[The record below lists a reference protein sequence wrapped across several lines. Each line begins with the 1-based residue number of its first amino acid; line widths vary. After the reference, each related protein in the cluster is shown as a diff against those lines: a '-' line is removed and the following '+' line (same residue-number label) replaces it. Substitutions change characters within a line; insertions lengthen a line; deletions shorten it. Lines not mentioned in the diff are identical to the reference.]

1 MELSFL
7 SLGILERYWNI
18 LNKSNGEI
26 KFMQVSDKL
35 KEDEMIE
42 LQKNFYEYFETGY
55 TFKNWT

>member
-1 MELSFL
+1 
-7 SLGILERYWNI
+7 
-18 LNKSNGEI
+18 
-26 KFMQVSDKL
+26 MQVSDKL